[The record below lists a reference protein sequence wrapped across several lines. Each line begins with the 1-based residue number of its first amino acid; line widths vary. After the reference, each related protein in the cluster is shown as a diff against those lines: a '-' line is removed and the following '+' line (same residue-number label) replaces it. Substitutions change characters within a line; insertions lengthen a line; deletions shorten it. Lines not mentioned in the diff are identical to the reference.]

1 MPSTSEWRRVV
12 LIPKSRDGMAVAVP
26 KATSGQDAS
35 YYLHA
40 ARTLAAE
47 CTLRKIPV
55 VSSSSSV
62 CSKGG
67 WPPGLPARCAQVLP
81 MLIQSL
87 LEALRMPSVA
97 AVRVPCQL
105 GCTMH
110 FGCSNYCA
118 VHYGCRPWL
127 LCACRAIWDALCILD
142 AVITVLCTMGAIR
155 GCCAR
160 AVPAGMHYA

>member
-62 CSKGG
+62 QGWVASWPASKMRSSAANAH
-67 WPPGLPARCAQVLP
+67 PILARGT
-81 MLIQSL
+81 
-87 LEALRMPSVA
+87 E
-97 AVRVPCQL
+97 
-105 GCTMH
+105 
-110 FGCSNYCA
+110 
-118 VHYGCRPWL
+118 
-127 LCACRAIWDALCILD
+127 D
-142 AVITVLCTMGAIR
+142 AIR

-160 AVPAGMHYA
+160 A